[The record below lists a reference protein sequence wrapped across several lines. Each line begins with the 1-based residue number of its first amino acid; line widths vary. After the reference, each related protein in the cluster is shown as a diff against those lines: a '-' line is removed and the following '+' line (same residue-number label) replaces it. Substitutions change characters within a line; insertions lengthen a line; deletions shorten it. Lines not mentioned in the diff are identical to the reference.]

1 MSKRAATAAITPEA
15 RIKRAKYMDA
25 RKYLDSEADVDLKDG
40 ENEDTGDEDEDS
52 FIDDHTS
59 EHGHAAESSNP
70 LQDEAAWSILEEYLT
85 SEMNFPQLEA
95 KLVSHLGSRYHE
107 EDWVEATCA
116 LFSADED
123 NVQALANFRAVKARH
138 ILPVK
143 VAVPLRESFHQ
154 SACAWFDKVADIES
168 RFTSNSGLS
177 QSVPSFSEIARQ
189 TIKRFIQDEISSSHA
204 YYLLEVEFTDNPTSM
219 AHWESVLDAIVDAV
233 THEARLKIFNT
244 RAFDVVDRIS
254 SAAPPAVSDQS
265 PPEIEVFEKPVSSTQ
280 DDRMRDLS
288 TWLITVPLSKTSFL
302 AAQLKSKGFDVYTHS
317 TLPGRL
323 CVKAENTV
331 VIRKAW
337 PSTHTSC
344 FFDAIF
350 VPREDQIPSK
360 CDLII
365 PGWYRPI
372 RGQYRH
378 DVGYAHS
385 YDPQT
390 DTITLLVASRD
401 ILGQEVGK
409 DSHLPRLHN
418 LSNDIPNP
426 AGRNKTYIHG
436 LLALKLH
443 RNAVIEIPIPAPESI
458 ALHQESRCNPVFVQS
473 TLHGYAAQHWI
484 EGDLVTVR
492 AGDMIGCTA
501 KIQCVDM
508 CTRSASA
515 YMEESVHIEKISD
528 EPIMFAISDLERKF
542 RVGDSVRVLDGSL
555 VTSQLKGKTGMVV
568 QVDENTIDVLD
579 QSSEFEFTVAIDSL
593 ATFIGE
599 ISKRAS
605 ANALHEVDT
614 PMKGD
619 HVVVTEGF
627 YIHEFGV
634 ISKLDT
640 KSQTLA
646 FFSES
651 LHQHIWVPIR
661 MTAFNPNPTALR
673 HTHERGYD
681 VVAGD
686 IVRVVRG
693 NSLSAS
699 GTVLRVNLDDKTLT
713 FKDTRL
719 KEFTTSITH
728 VARISGRADRDPMRH
743 LLGKEVFIIQGPMK
757 SFRGTL
763 HSLSQDTCVVAVQGR
778 KQEFLRAHVVSWKGV
793 LLTGVYLPPRQLGE
807 FLRLVRASFI
817 QPPHI
822 TPPRT
827 PRHSPSG
834 DVSHVDQTVPAVQ
847 VSVWDAPVDWSLID
861 RHPSSATLH
870 NDPWSFN
877 NVDREERQLHP
888 PSTTASSSADNLT
901 ATLHNP
907 LIAQLCYNWHMKM
920 RIANP
925 SSDWGSYL
933 NRIVDTVTPDPFLLE
948 KGPVKDGEVI
958 IRYSS
963 RTKNKGMKEDPIP
976 IKYLLPE
983 PPTGKNKKFT
993 LIRGDLMGSIH
1004 TTMVARKDQEDITTM
1019 EGKKFARADTCMII
1033 NKT

>member
-1 MSKRAATAAITPEA
+1 MRIPEM
-15 RIKRAKYMDA
+15 KM
-25 RKYLDSEADVDLKDG
+25 
-40 ENEDTGDEDEDS
+40 
-52 FIDDHTS
+52 
-59 EHGHAAESSNP
+59 
-70 LQDEAAWSILEEYLT
+70 
-85 SEMNFPQLEA
+85 
-95 KLVSHLGSRYHE
+95 
-107 EDWVEATCA
+107 
-116 LFSADED
+116 
-123 NVQALANFRAVKARH
+123 ALANLCVVKARH

-154 SACAWFDKVADIES
+154 SACAWFDKRDC
-168 RFTSNSGLS
+168 T
-177 QSVPSFSEIARQ
+177 Q

-204 YYLLEVEFTDNPTSM
+204 YYLLEVEFTNNPTSM
-219 AHWESVLDAIVDAV
+219 AHWVLVLDAIVDAV

-244 RAFDVVDRIS
+244 QAFDVVDRIS

-280 DDRMRDLS
+280 DDRMRDFS

-317 TLPGRL
+317 TLPGHL
-323 CVKAENTV
+323 CVKAENTI

-360 CDLII
+360 RNLII

-390 DTITLLVASRD
+390 DTITLLVAWRD

-409 DSHLPRLHN
+409 DSHLPHLHN

-492 AGDMIGCTA
+492 VGDMIGCMA

-508 CTRSASA
+508 CTQSASA

-542 RVGDSVRVLDGSL
+542 RVEDSVRVLDGSL

-568 QVDENTIDVLD
+568 EVDENMIDVLD
-579 QSSEFEFTVAIDSL
+579 QSSEFEFTIAIDLL
-593 ATFIGE
+593 AMFIGE

-619 HVVVTEGF
+619 HVVVTKGF
-627 YIHEFGV
+627 YIHKFGV
-634 ISKLDT
+634 ISKVDT

-651 LHQHIWVPIR
+651 FHQHIWVLIR

-673 HTHERGYD
+673 HTHEHGYD

-686 IVRVVRG
+686 IIRVIR
-693 NSLSAS
+693 

-728 VARISGRADRDPMRH
+728 VARISGWADRDPMRH
-743 LLGKEVFIIQGPMK
+743 LLGKE
-757 SFRGTL
+757 
-763 HSLSQDTCVVAVQGR
+763 DTCMVAVQGR

-793 LLTGVYLPPRQLGE
+793 LLTGVYLPPHQLGE
-807 FLRLVRASFI
+807 FLRLVQASFI
-817 QPPHI
+817 QPRISHHLEPLL
-822 TPPRT
+822 TP
-827 PRHSPSG
+827 
-834 DVSHVDQTVPAVQ
+834 VFTVPAY
-847 VSVWDAPVDWSLID
+847 SY
-861 RHPSSATLH
+861 
-870 NDPWSFN
+870 FN
-877 NVDREERQLHP
+877 NSQKQ
-888 PSTTASSSADNLT
+888 
-901 ATLHNP
+901 AT
-907 LIAQLCYNWHMKM
+907 
-920 RIANP
+920 
-925 SSDWGSYL
+925 
-933 NRIVDTVTPDPFLLE
+933 
-948 KGPVKDGEVI
+948 KDAGTI
-958 IRYSS
+958 S
-963 RTKNKGMKEDPIP
+963 GMNI
-976 IKYLLPE
+976 L
-983 PPTGKNKKFT
+983 
-993 LIRGDLMGSIH
+993 R
-1004 TTMVARKDQEDITTM
+1004 
-1019 EGKKFARADTCMII
+1019 II
-1033 NKT
+1033 NKPTAAAITCSLDKKVIGERDSSFDPGGGTFDVSLLSIKEGIFEVKAAAGDPHLGGEAFDNRLINHFAQGII